1 MTRFFDDIRKFND
14 MYGMEKPDKPVYNMT
29 RANQFEDILREE
41 VAEFTDIWDLDSR
54 TPEKSDVITA
64 QADLYGD
71 IIIYCASEMHRIG
84 LNPEIVLSTIM
95 QSNFSKLGEDGKAI
109 YDERG
114 KLLKGPNYWKPEP
127 ELKNYIELA
136 MAAGPVDQENTTD
149 AQDCNGEGD

>member
-1 MTRFFDDIRKFND
+1 MRGFFSDLRNFND

-41 VAEFTDIWDLDSR
+41 VAEFTDIWDLDSQ

-71 IIIYCASEMHRIG
+71 IIIYCTSEMLRIG
-84 LNPEIVLSTIM
+84 LSPEIVLGIIM
-95 QSNFSKLGEDGKAI
+95 QSNFSKLDENGNPI
-109 YDERG
+109 YDARG
-114 KLLKGPNYWKPEP
+114 KLMKGPNYWKPEP

-136 MAAGPVDQENTTD
+136 MAAIPIKENETD
-149 AQDCNGEGD
+149 VQDCNDEGD